1 MKTFN
6 DNDLQKL
13 SDIVTSDAIDVKHLG
28 FKKEMLNL
36 PEDDG
41 LSTCEK
47 PGSGSARKEG
57 EDVAI
62 LLSRT

>member
-13 SDIVTSDAIDVKHLG
+13 SDAIASDGIDIKYLG

-36 PEDDG
+36 PEDND
-41 LSTCEK
+41 LSTRKK
-47 PGSGSARKEG
+47 PEDGSKRKG
-57 EDVAI
+57 
-62 LLSRT
+62 

>member
-13 SDIVTSDAIDVKHLG
+13 SDAVTSDAIDVKYLG

-36 PEDDG
+36 PKDDD
-41 LSTCEK
+41 LSIRKK
-47 PGSGSARKEG
+47 PESGSARKG
-57 EDVAI
+57 
-62 LLSRT
+62 

>member
-13 SDIVTSDAIDVKHLG
+13 SDAVTSDAIDVKYLG

-36 PEDDG
+36 PKDD
-41 LSTCEK
+41 LSIRKK
-47 PGSGSARKEG
+47 PESGSARKG
-57 EDVAI
+57 
-62 LLSRT
+62 